1 MYTGTRMAPVR
12 VHARVCVCEYNPL
25 HMHSNPGHGA
35 VLIEDQEMH
44 SPCRVIFLRSF
55 SQSLAGSSVSVGLCD
70 CIHTQRL
77 VTVGRGKSGRGPLLP
92 ERGVTRCVRA
102 CEDGGGVEGA
112 WRRLWTSEPFRVHVP
127 SAVLRAL
134 HKGLLQSRKHCRGP
148 PRAAADP
155 GKVVSDLQ
163 TVDAGVLGTGS
174 PGCPHITAQI
184 CLLIPKGKGPSTT
197 QS

>member
-1 MYTGTRMAPVR
+1 MSRW
-12 VHARVCVCEYNPL
+12 VCVTLRPHAASC
-25 HMHSNPGHGA
+25 HSGHR
-35 VLIEDQEMH
+35 QEW
-44 SPCRVIFLRSF
+44 SGRLFCP
-55 SQSLAGSSVSVGLCD
+55 SVGS
-70 CIHTQRL
+70 QG
-77 VTVGRGKSGRGPLLP
+77 VSGH
-92 ERGVTRCVRA
+92 VRT
-102 CEDGGGVEGA
+102 GMWVEGA
-112 WRRLWTSEPFRVHVP
+112 WRRHRTSEPFRVHMP

-134 HKGLLQSRKHCRGP
+134 HRGMLEFRKHCRGP
-148 PRAAADP
+148 PREAANP